1 MVSKAS
7 SRPSNKEGGG
17 RSGWPFQFENNRNLN
32 AKENAGAAG
41 NPVSLRAVEC
51 RRGEAEVSV
60 VRNLSRSIDSFQT
73 SVILRLVACTTT
85 CVGVGKAGFYLNEN
99 IGVFHSAPQTTQDQ
113 RIVVVFTERHLYI
126 RGRFTVQVSFFY
138 IQWAVVQITYQM
150 VMRFESFFFFFP

>member
-73 SVILRLVACTTT
+73 SVILRLIACTTT
-85 CVGVGKAGFYLNEN
+85 CVGVAKAGFYLNEN

-113 RIVVVFTERHLYI
+113 RIVVVFTERHLY
-126 RGRFTVQVSFFY
+126 VSFFY

-150 VMRFESFFFFFP
+150 VMKFELFFFFISIKGK